1 MRYLILLT
9 IFAFQWSSLTCFGQL
24 GTISGT
30 VSDEFGPLPGA
41 KVKIEGTDLSI
52 SCDINGDYSVEI
64 KPGKY
69 NVSASYLLYKTAKK
83 SADISFSH
91 LNVDVDFVLESGSAV
106 DADIS
111 IGSRAKPKSQMDNVA
126 AVDVISPADISTSAQ
141 ISLSQILHYLVPSFH
156 STPQTISDGT
166 DHTAPATLRGLA
178 PDQVLVLVNGKRRHT
193 SSLIN
198 VNGTVGRGS
207 VGTDFD
213 AIPVSAIDRIEILR
227 DGAAAQYGSD
237 AISGVINIILKDQTN
252 VFSLNTMLN
261 PTLYGDGTEFLL
273 STNYGLDLG
282 KSGFVNVSAEY
293 KQREAVNRAGN
304 YWGNVYTENDSM
316 DALLIEQNDF
326 FGQLTDYDDR
336 QIMQIGSSKKFDGA
350 VFYNAVIPVKGKA
363 ELYSN
368 GGVNY
373 RKGESRGF
381 YRLPIESQKVVL
393 ALYPNGFSPEIH
405 TDILDKSLSIGMRG
419 SHNGWHVDFS
429 NSTGINQ
436 FDFTVKNSNNAS
448 LGVASPINNFAGGF
462 QYGQNITNL
471 DFSKRHDSLGF
482 LHALNMGYGVEF
494 RIENYEVIKGET
506 SSWIDGGDT
515 NNLGLPYQSGVQVF
529 PGFQPQNELDKRRTN
544 VAAYSDLEFHFSKKF
559 LIEAAAR
566 YENYTSFGGNL
577 SWKLATRYKIGD
589 NLSIRSSFSTGFRA
603 PSLHQKY
610 FNNLG
615 TQFIDGVSYQ
625 VGTFN
630 NESPIAKAFGI
641 QSLKP
646 ETSQNFSFGFTSKL
660 FKNFT
665 FTMDGY
671 YISIKDRIVLSGR
684 FDKGY
689 EAILAPVGASS
700 AQFFTNA
707 VNTETIGFDFVPT
720 YSLRVKKGLLRLSG
734 AYNYTAT
741 KVMGMIQSS
750 PLLMGSEDILFNRE
764 EISRLEVA
772 QPRSKSIITANYML
786 NKWNFALKTT
796 RFGTVSYIHP
806 NDGIVANWVLNEFTN
821 QIESRDQTFTPK
833 WITDVF
839 VSYKFNNYFTLALG
853 GNNIFNVYPD
863 KHTHSVNVNQGHFV
877 YSRRV
882 QQFGVRGASYFA
894 RLSFSL

>member
-1 MRYLILLT
+1 MRYIFLFTIL
-9 IFAFQWSSLTCFGQL
+9 AFQWSNSACLSQL
-24 GTISGT
+24 GTISGS

-41 KVKIEGTDLSI
+41 KVKIEGTDLSV
-52 SCDINGDYSVEI
+52 SCDINGEYTIEV

-69 NVSASYLLYKTAKK
+69 SVNASYLLYKTEKK
-83 SADISFSH
+83 PADVSFNH
-91 LNVDVDFVLESGSAV
+91 LNSVIDFILESGSVV
-106 DADIS
+106 DTDIS
-111 IGSRAKPKSQMDNVA
+111 IGSRVKPKSQMDNVA
-126 AVDVISPADISTSAQ
+126 AVDVISPTDISTSAQ
-141 ISLSQILHYLVPSFH
+141 ITLSQVLHYLVPSFN
-156 STPQTISDGT
+156 STSQTISDGT
-166 DHTAPATLRGLA
+166 DHIAPATLRGLA
-178 PDQVLVLVNGKRRHT
+178 PDQILVLVNGKRRHT

-198 VNGTVGRGS
+198 VNGTIGRGS

-252 VFSLNTMLN
+252 VFSLNTMIN

-282 KSGFVNVSAEY
+282 KSGFVNVTAEY
-293 KQREAVNRAGN
+293 KQREAINRAGN
-304 YWGNVYTENDSM
+304 YTGNIYSTNDSL
-316 DALLIEQNDF
+316 DAELIEKNDF
-326 FGQLTDYDDR
+326 FGQLSEYNDR
-336 QIMQIGSSKKFDGA
+336 QIMQIGSSKKFDGTI
-350 VFYNAVIPVKGKA
+350 FYNAVIPVKHKA

-368 GGVNY
+368 GGINY

-381 YRLPIESQKVVL
+381 YRLPIESQTVVL
-393 ALYPNGFSPEIH
+393 DLFPNGFSPEIH
-405 TDILDKSLSIGMRG
+405 TDIIDKSLTIGMRG
-419 SHNGWHVDFS
+419 SRNGWHVDFS
-429 NSTGINQ
+429 NSTGNNQ
-436 FDFTVKNSNNAS
+436 FDYTVKNSNNAS

-462 QYGQNITNL
+462 KYGHNITNL
-471 DFSKRHDSLGF
+471 DFSKRQDSVGF

-515 NNLGLPYQSGVQVF
+515 NDLGEPYQAGVQVF

-544 VAAYSDLEFHFSKKF
+544 VAAYSDLEFHFTKMF

-577 SWKLATRYKIGD
+577 SWKLATRYKFGN
-589 NLSIRSSFSTGFRA
+589 NLSVRSSYSTGFRA
-603 PSLHQKY
+603 PSLHQIY
-610 FNNLG
+610 FNNIG

-641 QSLKP
+641 ENLKP
-646 ETSQNFSFGFTSKL
+646 ETSTNFSFGFTSKL

-665 FTMDGY
+665 FSMDGY
-671 YISIKDRIVLSGR
+671 YIAIKNRIVLSGR
-684 FDKGY
+684 FDEGY
-689 EAILAPVGASS
+689 EDVLESVGASS

-707 VNTETIGFDFVPT
+707 VNTETIGLDFVPT
-720 YSLRVKKGLLRLSG
+720 YSLRVKKGILRLSG
-734 AYNYTAT
+734 AVNFTST
-741 KVMGMIQSS
+741 KTVGKIQTSS
-750 PLLMGSEDILFNRE
+750 LLLGSEDILFNRE
-764 EISRLEVA
+764 EISRLEMA
-772 QPRSKSIITANYML
+772 QPNSKMILTANYTI

-796 RFGTVSYIHP
+796 RFGSVTFIHP
-806 NDGIVANWVLNEFTN
+806 NDENEADWVLNEYTG
-821 QIESRDQTFTPK
+821 QKETRDQTFNPK

-839 VSYKFNNYFTLALG
+839 MSYKFNNYFTLALG
-853 GNNIFNVYPD
+853 GNNFFNVYPD
-863 KHTHSVNVNQGHFV
+863 KHTHSENVNNGNFI
-877 YSRRV
+877 YSRRI

>member
-1 MRYLILLT
+1 MRYIFLLIILT
-9 IFAFQWSSLTCFGQL
+9 FQWSNSISFAQL
-24 GTISGT
+24 GTISGS

-41 KVKIEGTDLSI
+41 KVKIEGTDLTV
-52 SCDINGDYSVEI
+52 SCDINGEYKVDI
-64 KPGKY
+64 KPGDY
-69 NVSASYLLYKTAKK
+69 NVSASYLLYKTEKQTV
-83 SADISFSH
+83 DISFSQ
-91 LNVDVDFVLESGSAV
+91 LNVKLNFILESGSVV
-106 DADIS
+106 DTDIS

-126 AVDVISPADISTSAQ
+126 PVDVISPTDISTSAQ
-141 ISLSQILHYLVPSFH
+141 ITLSQVLHYLVPSFH
-156 STPQTISDGT
+156 STAQTISDGT
-166 DHTAPATLRGLA
+166 DHIAPSTLRGLA

-198 VNGTVGRGS
+198 LNGTVGRGS

-282 KSGFVNVSAEY
+282 KSGFVNISAEY
-293 KQREAVNRAGN
+293 KQRAAVNRAGN
-304 YWGNVYTENDSM
+304 FTGNVYSTNDSL
-316 DALLIEQNDF
+316 DAILIEQNDF
-326 FGQLTDYDDR
+326 FGQLEDYNDQ
-336 QIMQIGSSKKFDGA
+336 QIMQIGSSKKFDGT
-350 VFYNAVIPVKGKA
+350 VFYNAVVPVKNKA

-368 GGVNY
+368 GGINY

-381 YRLPIESQKVVL
+381 YRLPIETKKVVL
-393 ALYPNGFSPEIH
+393 DIFPNGFSPEIH
-405 TDILDKSLSIGMRG
+405 TDIIDKSLTIGMRG
-419 SHNGWHVDFS
+419 ERNGWHVDFS
-429 NSTGINQ
+429 NSTGNNQ
-436 FDFTVKNSNNAS
+436 FNYTVKNSNNAS
-448 LGVASPINNFAGGF
+448 LGVASPTNNFAGGF
-462 QYGQNITNL
+462 KYGHNITNL
-471 DFSKRHDSLGF
+471 DFSKRQDSVGF
-482 LHALNMGYGVEF
+482 LQALHMGYGVEF
-494 RIENYEVIKGET
+494 RIEDYEVIKGET

-515 NNLGLPYQSGVQVF
+515 NDLGEPYQAGAQVF
-529 PGFQPQNELDKRRTN
+529 PGIQPQNELDKRRTN
-544 VAAYSDLEFHFSKKF
+544 IAAYSDLEFHFTKKF
-559 LIEAAAR
+559 LIEAALR
-566 YENYTSFGGNL
+566 FENYTSFGGNL
-577 SWKLATRYKIGD
+577 TWKLATRYKFGD
-589 NLSIRSSFSTGFRA
+589 NLSVRSSYSTGFRA
-603 PSLHQKY
+603 PSLHQIY

-615 TQFIDGVSYQ
+615 TQFVDGVSYQ

-641 QSLKP
+641 ESLKP
-646 ETSQNFSFGFTSKL
+646 ETSTNYSAGFTSKL

-671 YISIKDRIVLSGR
+671 YISIKNRIVLSGR
-684 FDKGY
+684 FDEGY
-689 EAILAPVGASS
+689 EDILESVGASS

-707 VNTETIGFDFVPT
+707 VNTETFGIDFVPT

-734 AYNYTAT
+734 AVNYTST
-741 KVMGMIQSS
+741 KVVGMIKTSD
-750 PLLMGSEDILFNRE
+750 LLNGSEETLFNRE

-772 QPRSKSIITANYML
+772 QPNTKAILTANYTF

-796 RFGTVSYIHP
+796 RFGRVIYIHP
-806 NDGIVANWVLNEFTN
+806 NDGDEANWVMNEFTG
-821 QIESRDQTFTPK
+821 QIESRDQTFNPK

-839 VSYKFNNYFTLALG
+839 ISYKFNNYFTLALG
-853 GNNIFNVYPD
+853 GNNVFNVYPD
-863 KHTHSVNVNQGHFV
+863 KHTHSENVNQGNFV

>member
-9 IFAFQWSSLTCFGQL
+9 ILTFQLISSSCFAQL
-24 GTISGT
+24 GSISGT

-41 KVKIEGTDLSI
+41 KVKIIGTDLSI
-52 SCDINGDYSVEI
+52 SCDINGAYTFEI

-69 NVSASYLLYKTAKK
+69 SVSTSYLLYKTQKI
-83 SADISFSH
+83 SADISFNH
-91 LNVDVDFVLESGSAV
+91 LNADVDFVLESGSVV

-111 IGSRAKPKSQMDNVA
+111 IGSRAKPKSQMENIA
-126 AVDVISPADISTSAQ
+126 AVDVISPTDISTSAQ

-156 STPQTISDGT
+156 STSQTISDGT

-282 KSGFVNVSAEY
+282 KGGFVNISAEY
-293 KQREAVNRAGN
+293 KQREALNRAGN
-304 YWGNVYTENDSM
+304 YIGNIYTDNDSL

-326 FGQLTDYDDR
+326 FGQLTDYNEH
-336 QIMQIGSSKKFDGA
+336 QIMQIGSSKKFDGT

-393 ALYPNGFSPEIH
+393 DLFPNGFSPEIH
-405 TDILDKSLSIGMRG
+405 TDIIDKSLSIGMRG
-419 SHNGWHVDFS
+419 TRNGWHVDFS
-429 NSTGINQ
+429 NSTGTNE
-436 FDFTVKNSNNAS
+436 FDITVKNSINAS

-462 QYGQNITNL
+462 KYGQNVTNL
-471 DFSKRHDSLGF
+471 DFSKRQDSLGF

-494 RIENYEVIKGET
+494 RIEDYQVIKGEE

-515 NNLGLPYQSGVQVF
+515 NDLGELYQAGVQVF
-529 PGFQPQNELDKRRTN
+529 PGFQPQNALDKRRTN
-544 VAAYSDLEFHFSKKF
+544 VAAYSDLEFHFTKKF

-577 SWKLATRYKIGD
+577 SWKLATRYKFGK
-589 NLSIRSSFSTGFRA
+589 NLSVRSSFSTGFRA
-603 PSLHQKY
+603 PSLHQIY

-615 TQFIDGVSYQ
+615 TQFIDGASYQ

-630 NESPIAKAFGI
+630 NESPISKAFGI
-641 QSLKP
+641 ESLKP
-646 ETSQNFSFGFTSKL
+646 ETSQNFSLGFTSKL

-665 FTMDGY
+665 FNMDFY
-671 YISIKDRIVLSGR
+671 YIAIKNRIVLSGR
-684 FDKGY
+684 FDEGY
-689 EAILAPVGASS
+689 ADILTPVGASS

-707 VNTETIGFDFVPT
+707 VNTETVGFDFVPT

-734 AYNYTAT
+734 AYNFTST
-741 KVMGMIQSS
+741 KTIGMINTP
-750 PLLMGSEDILFNRE
+750 PLLTGSEDILFNRE

-772 QPRSKSIITANYML
+772 QPKSKGILTANYLL
-786 NKWNFALKTT
+786 NKWNIALKTT

-806 NDGIVANWVLNEFTN
+806 NDGNAANWVLNEFTGL
-821 QIESRDQTFTPK
+821 IESRDQVFNPK

-839 VSYKFNNYFTLALG
+839 ISYKFNNYFTFALG